1 MPSTPPPKPAPRSGA
16 GAFTLLAVLAFLALA
31 AFLLMRREPAGPL
44 PSPPPV
50 AAASPMPVASPP
62 AAAESPAAGFP
73 MPDASPATMEASPT
87 APVAA
92 GEPEPAAGGGTRPRR
107 RAPASPAPG
116 PRVADAGGMSTRL
129 PAAPPP
135 VPAGGRRFV
144 LGTTVVESAKGVPRN
159 LPGFDA
165 AGVGVK
171 RAPEVTGRVV
181 LEMDP
186 PQVRPGVDYTVKV
199 WLANDGDKDI
209 PVQAVKVTTIEDG
222 RTIARNPPPGARSVK
237 PKQRAL
243 VHEFSGVWRE
253 AARAWAM
260 EVTVTSERQDVY
272 RNRLSWE

>member
-1 MPSTPPPKPAPRSGA
+1 MPTTSPQKPAPRRSGA

-31 AFLLMRREPAGPL
+31 AFLLMRREPPA
-44 PSPPPV
+44 PP
-50 AAASPMPVASPP
+50 
-62 AAAESPAAGFP
+62 
-73 MPDASPATMEASPT
+73 
-87 APVAA
+87 
-92 GEPEPAAGGGTRPRR
+92 
-107 RAPASPAPG
+107 PASPAPLAAASPTTVESPPVFAESPLPEASPSLAEASPAAPPAEPPAVAEGAARPRRRPPPPPAAG
-116 PRVADAGGMSTRL
+116 PRVADAGAMSTRL
-129 PAAPPP
+129 PPPPAPAAP
-135 VPAGGRRFV
+135 VGGRRFV
-144 LGTTVVESAKGVPRN
+144 LGATVVESAKAVPRN

-171 RAPEVTGRVV
+171 RAPEVSGRVV

-209 PVQAVKVTTIEDG
+209 SVQAVKVTTVEDG
-222 RTIARNPPPGARSVK
+222 KTVARSPAPGARSVK

-253 AARAWAM
+253 AARSWAT
-260 EVTVTSERQDVY
+260 EVTVTSGRQDVY

>member
-1 MPSTPPPKPAPRSGA
+1 MPSPPPPKPASRSGA

-31 AFLLMRREPAGPL
+31 AFLLMRREPAE
-44 PSPPPV
+44 PSLPPV
-50 AAASPMPVASPP
+50 AEASPRPAASPSAVDASPL
-62 AAAESPAAGFP
+62 AEFP
-73 MPDASPATMEASPT
+73 LPDASPGMADASP
-87 APVAA
+87 AA
-92 GEPEPAAGGGTRPRR
+92 SPEPEPAAAGGTRPRR
-107 RAPASPAPG
+107 RPPASPAPA
-116 PRVADAGGMSTRL
+116 PRLAEARGTSSRL

-135 VPAGGRRFV
+135 APPSGRRFV

-171 RAPEVTGRVV
+171 RAPEVSGRVV

-199 WLANDGDKDI
+199 YLVNDGDKAI
-209 PVQAVKVTTIEDG
+209 PVQAVSVTTVEDG
-222 RTIARNPPPGARSVK
+222 KTVARNPRPGARSVK
-237 PKQRAL
+237 PRQRAL

-253 AARAWAM
+253 AARSWAM
-260 EVTVTSERQDVY
+260 EVTVTSERQDFY